1 MHTSMNRQKI
11 CRITKYIRILSINL
25 IDTWMHCVGLGF
37 YGEKITNHRKELG
50 EREASIDDMK
60 FIIIGIVV
68 VFILVLGFFECLAL
82 IKTPEEKECE
92 DQEQMEYLKK
102 WREENEQRIS
112 K

>member
-1 MHTSMNRQKI
+1 
-11 CRITKYIRILSINL
+11 
-25 IDTWMHCVGLGF
+25 
-37 YGEKITNHRKELG
+37 
-50 EREASIDDMK
+50 MK

-82 IKTPEEKECE
+82 INTPEEKECE

-102 WREENEQRIS
+102 WREENEQRIG